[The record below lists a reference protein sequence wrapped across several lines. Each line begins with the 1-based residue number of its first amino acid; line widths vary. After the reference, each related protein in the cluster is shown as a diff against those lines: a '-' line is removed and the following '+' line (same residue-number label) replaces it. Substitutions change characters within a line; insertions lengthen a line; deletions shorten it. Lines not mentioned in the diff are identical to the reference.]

1 MSWSVDQVLEHE
13 VQPCVLGLGT
23 VPLRYTLTA
32 QTRFIRTYA
41 YGYTHIRVWLYAHT
55 HMAICTYAYGYTHI
69 RVWLYAHT
77 HIVIRTYAYIY
88 TCIYAYT

>member
-1 MSWSVDQVLEHE
+1 MSKLPTLFHEHDILI
-13 VQPCVLGLGT
+13 VRIMFRIANKPFLSSIQPRELIQLYT

-55 HMAICTYAYGYTHI
+55 
-69 RVWLYAHT
+69 R
-77 HIVIRTYAYIY
+77 IVIRT
-88 TCIYAYT
+88 